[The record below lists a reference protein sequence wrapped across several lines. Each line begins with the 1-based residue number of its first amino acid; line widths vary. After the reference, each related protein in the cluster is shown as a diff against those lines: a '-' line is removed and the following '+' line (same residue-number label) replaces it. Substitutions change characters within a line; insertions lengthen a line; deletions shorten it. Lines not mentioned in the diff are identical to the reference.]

1 MSELIRN
8 VSKQLQVFKRHKHLI
23 SACAKKRLY
32 DALLLSCLSYCP
44 IIWHY
49 CGKRNSDKLEW
60 INESYLRFIFNEYH
74 SSYDKLLNNINPPSL
89 HNRRIH
95 DMLTLVYKS
104 FHGLAP
110 SYINELLRERNSS
123 DNLFGKHSLSIPRVR
138 STKYGLHSFPYSAS
152 KYWNMFPEVF
162 RTAESLHVFK
172 SKVKSISFDN
182 KCCSFCN

>member
-1 MSELIRN
+1 MMPFFSPASPTAQLIGIIVAKETVTNLSGSMRA
-8 VSKQLQVFKRHKHLI
+8 
-23 SACAKKRLY
+23 ACVLF
-32 DALLLSCLSYCP
+32 LMN
-44 IIWHY
+44 IILP
-49 CGKRNSDKLEW
+49 C
-60 INESYLRFIFNEYH
+60 
-74 SSYDKLLNNINPPSL
+74 KLLNNNNPPSL

-123 DNLFGKHSLSIPRVR
+123 DNLCGKHSLSIPRVQ

-152 KYWNMFPEVF
+152 KYWNMFPEVL